1 MENKPTDHADAA
13 NQMEYDANSVAE
25 FLLEEHDDDVLLC
38 IEKAQD
44 MVERSGGACFW
55 SLVHQLL
62 VGRAETWKIST
73 E

>member
-1 MENKPTDHADAA
+1 MDKPTDHDNAA
-13 NQMEYDANSVAE
+13 NQMEYDANTVAA

-38 IEKAQD
+38 IEKAAR
-44 MVERSGGACFW
+44 MVELSGGACFW

-62 VGRAETWKIST
+62 MDRAETWRVKV